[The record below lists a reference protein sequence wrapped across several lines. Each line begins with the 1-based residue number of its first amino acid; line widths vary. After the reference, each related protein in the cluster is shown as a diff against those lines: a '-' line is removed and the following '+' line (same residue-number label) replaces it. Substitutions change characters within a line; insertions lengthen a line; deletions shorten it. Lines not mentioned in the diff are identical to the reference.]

1 METQMAGSISRLDG
15 NMSQDAVFKDILAYK
30 EVLAHIMKTCVVEYR
45 DCTIPEIMSYIEN
58 EPEVGQSGV
67 HPDETNPP
75 RIHGLAT
82 ESSSTTEARVVYD
95 VGWENRLNHQH
106 RSPRQVPSR
115 IPAGKTGALLLWTD
129 AVCPVWI
136 RIYPVPL

>member
-95 VGWENRLNHQH
+95 VRF
-106 RSPRQVPSR
+106 S
-115 IPAGKTGALLLWTD
+115 A
-129 AVCPVWI
+129 
-136 RIYPVPL
+136 

>member
-58 EPEVGQSGV
+58 EPEVGSPGV
-67 HPDETNPP
+67 HPTRQIRQGSTAGHGKQQHNRSSGGLRCAIFRRCP
-75 RIHGLAT
+75 R
-82 ESSSTTEARVVYD
+82 
-95 VGWENRLNHQH
+95 
-106 RSPRQVPSR
+106 
-115 IPAGKTGALLLWTD
+115 
-129 AVCPVWI
+129 
-136 RIYPVPL
+136 

>member
-58 EPEVGQSGV
+58 EPEVGQSGG
-67 HPDETNPP
+67 PSGRDKSAKDP
-75 RIHGLAT
+75 RAGHGKQQHNR
-82 ESSSTTEARVVYD
+82 SSGGLRCAIFR
-95 VGWENRLNHQH
+95 RC
-106 RSPRQVPSR
+106 PR
-115 IPAGKTGALLLWTD
+115 
-129 AVCPVWI
+129 
-136 RIYPVPL
+136 